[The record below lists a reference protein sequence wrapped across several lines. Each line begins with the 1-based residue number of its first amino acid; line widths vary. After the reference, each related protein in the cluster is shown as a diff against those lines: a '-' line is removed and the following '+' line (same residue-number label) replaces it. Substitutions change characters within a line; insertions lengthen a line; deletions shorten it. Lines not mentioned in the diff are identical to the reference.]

1 MKKPKAPRLVTVAI
15 FTTITTIF
23 WIFFSLYRIL
33 ATESPPKVDSK
44 LLEPISPE
52 LDRDS
57 LNKLEERV
65 FFEES
70 DITKPFLIP
79 LLPIPTGIS
88 EEQPPEETIEES
100 TESAN
105 VTEI

>member
-1 MKKPKAPRLVTVAI
+1 MRKPKAPHLVTVAI

-33 ATESPPKVDSK
+33 ATESLPKVDPK
-44 LLEPISPE
+44 LLEPLNPE
-52 LDRDS
+52 LDREA
-57 LNKLEERV
+57 LNLLEERV
-65 FFEES
+65 YFEET
-70 DITKPFLIP
+70 DITKPFFVP

-88 EEQPPEETIEES
+88 EEPPPEETVEES

-105 VTEI
+105 TPI